1 MSAELIPIWRVTA
14 PTRTVTVPEWMS
26 FHILREAERCPLAS
40 VLRRSQYTQLWDR
53 NGYPNKPTVPAAIG
67 IIVHSSA
74 QRLMGE
80 LMEDGVSSSRD
91 EKAIETLRRLGGFS
105 AVIKEEMSA
114 FIQSEQINPRFQSFA
129 LAFQR
134 SLTNKLP
141 RMRELLQELLSE
153 QHWTARSSGPRENT
167 SANARS
173 AGAKRFRLR
182 LGTSFEVELRE
193 PVLKWKGRVDVI
205 TVSNNACSILDL
217 KTGEPSDIHIEQLKV
232 YSVLWDGDQDLN
244 PDRLPLSELKI
255 FYGSSAVSLDIPTIE
270 SLAHWRSALIKR
282 TGNVLETLGLS
293 PVPARPSPENC
304 GGCQVKLLCNEYWKL
319 QRQPLDDQFQDM
331 ELTLI
336 SKRGDVGWVGQDTR
350 HGSSSRELLLTRPN
364 GGLAYWDE
372 LASGMRIRI
381 TDAHFTVREGETPL
395 VVATTFSE
403 AVLI

>member
-1 MSAELIPIWRVTA
+1 MSAALIPIWRVTA
-14 PTRTVTVPEWMS
+14 PTHIVTGAEWMS
-26 FHILREAERCPLAS
+26 FHILQEAERCPLAS
-40 VLRRSQYTQLWDR
+40 VLRRSQYSQLWNR
-53 NGYPNKPTVPAAIG
+53 SGYPKKPIVPAAIG

-74 QRLMGE
+74 QRLMRE
-80 LMEDGVSSSRD
+80 LMKDGVCSTRD
-91 EKAIETLRRLGGFS
+91 EKAIETLRRLGGLS

-129 LAFQR
+129 LAFER
-134 SLTNKLP
+134 NLTNKLP

-153 QHWTARSSGPRENT
+153 QQWIVRSSGPRGKT
-167 SANARS
+167 SADAWS

-193 PVLKWKGRVDVI
+193 PALKWKGRVDVI
-205 TVSNNACSILDL
+205 TVLNNSCSMLDL
-217 KTGEPSDIHIEQLKV
+217 KTGEPSDTHIEQLRV

-255 FYGSSAVSLDIPTIE
+255 FYGSSAVSLDLPTNE
-270 SLAHWRSALIKR
+270 SLADWRSALTKR
-282 TGNVLETLGLS
+282 TENVLKLLTLS

-304 GGCQVKLLCNEYWKL
+304 SGCQVKLLCNEYWKL
-319 QRQPLDDQFQDM
+319 HRQGLDDQFQDIEM
-331 ELTLI
+331 KLI
-336 SKRGDVGWVGQDTR
+336 SKRGDFGWVGEDTR
-350 HGSSSRELLLTRPN
+350 NGSSSRELLLTRPN